1 MPVRSSCDRSRWPA
15 STSTQETLF
24 ILTSRYLHCSVL
36 FDWKLECSRRFHNRL
51 HTNPCVSI
59 WSLISTQ
66 TSNEFHSMNTS
77 FKAMCAETKIL
88 TTINFVLKP
97 ENVLVVDKS
106 GNRIKLIDFG
116 LARRIEKGKKL
127 QVLFGTFE
135 FVSMLN
141 RVYKAKL

>member
-1 MPVRSSCDRSRWPA
+1 
-15 STSTQETLF
+15 
-24 ILTSRYLHCSVL
+24 
-36 FDWKLECSRRFHNRL
+36 
-51 HTNPCVSI
+51 
-59 WSLISTQ
+59 
-66 TSNEFHSMNTS
+66 
-77 FKAMCAETKIL
+77 MCAETKIL